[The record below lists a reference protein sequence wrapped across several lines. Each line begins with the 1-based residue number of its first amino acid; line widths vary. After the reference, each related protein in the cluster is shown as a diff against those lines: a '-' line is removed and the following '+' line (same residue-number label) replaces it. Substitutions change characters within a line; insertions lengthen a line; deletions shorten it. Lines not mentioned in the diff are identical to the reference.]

1 MNRNGFDIGEY
12 VSYGINGM
20 CNIEDIRPM
29 QLSQSVE
36 KMMYYILRPESNPK
50 STIFVPVN
58 NQKLVSKMRELMTKD
73 EINAMLVRMKDRTLE
88 WEKDVRF
95 RTESFHEI
103 LNNGVNQDLILM
115 IRCLHRKRQELVQL
129 GKKLPARDSNT
140 LKTAERLVEEEF
152 AHVLHIKC
160 RKLVTI
166 YEMFWIRQRKE
177 LAGEQYSY

>member
-58 NQKLVSKMRELMTKD
+58 NQKLVSKMREPMTKD

-152 AHVLHIKC
+152 AHVLHIKGEE
-160 RKLVTI
+160 VSD
-166 YEMFWIRQRKE
+166 YIRDV
-177 LAGEQYSY
+177 LDPSA

>member
-1 MNRNGFDIGEY
+1 MNRNGFYIGEY

-58 NQKLVSKMRELMTKD
+58 NQKLVSKMREPMTKD

-160 RKLVTI
+160 EEVSD
-166 YEMFWIRQRKE
+166 YIRDV
-177 LAGEQYSY
+177 LDPSA

>member
-20 CNIEDIRPM
+20 CNIEDIRPL

-103 LNNGVNQDLILM
+103 LSNGVNQDLILM

-160 RKLVTI
+160 EEVSD
-166 YEMFWIRQRKE
+166 YIRDV
-177 LAGEQYSY
+177 LDPSA

>member
-103 LNNGVNQDLILM
+103 LNNGVNQDLLLM

-160 RKLVTI
+160 EEVSD
-166 YEMFWIRQRKE
+166 YIRDV
-177 LAGEQYSY
+177 LDPSA

>member
-58 NQKLVSKMRELMTKD
+58 NQKLVSKKREPMTKD

-160 RKLVTI
+160 EEVSD
-166 YEMFWIRQRKE
+166 YIRDV
-177 LAGEQYSY
+177 LDPSA

>member
-1 MNRNGFDIGEY
+1 MNRNGFDIGEN

-160 RKLVTI
+160 EEVSD
-166 YEMFWIRQRKE
+166 YIRDV
-177 LAGEQYSY
+177 LDPSA

>member
-103 LNNGVNQDLILM
+103 LSNGVNQDLILM

-152 AHVLHIKC
+152 AHVMHIKC
-160 RKLVTI
+160 EEVSD
-166 YEMFWIRQRKE
+166 YIRDV
-177 LAGEQYSY
+177 LDPSA

>member
-58 NQKLVSKMRELMTKD
+58 NQKLVSKMREPMTKD

-103 LNNGVNQDLILM
+103 LNNGVDQDLILM

-160 RKLVTI
+160 EEVSD
-166 YEMFWIRQRKE
+166 YIRDV
-177 LAGEQYSY
+177 LDPSA

>member
-129 GKKLPARDSNT
+129 GKKLPARDSNA

-160 RKLVTI
+160 EEVSD
-166 YEMFWIRQRKE
+166 YIRDV
-177 LAGEQYSY
+177 LDPSA

>member
-1 MNRNGFDIGEY
+1 
-12 VSYGINGM
+12 
-20 CNIEDIRPM
+20 
-29 QLSQSVE
+29 
-36 KMMYYILRPESNPK
+36 
-50 STIFVPVN
+50 
-58 NQKLVSKMRELMTKD
+58 MTKD

-160 RKLVTI
+160 EEVSD
-166 YEMFWIRQRKE
+166 YIRDV
-177 LAGEQYSY
+177 LDPSA

>member
-73 EINAMLVRMKDRTLE
+73 QINAMLVRMKDRTLE

-103 LNNGVNQDLILM
+103 LSNGVNQDLILM

-160 RKLVTI
+160 EEVSD
-166 YEMFWIRQRKE
+166 YIRDV
-177 LAGEQYSY
+177 LDPSA

>member
-1 MNRNGFDIGEY
+1 MNKNGFDIGEY

-58 NQKLVSKMRELMTKD
+58 NQKLVSKMREPMTKD

-160 RKLVTI
+160 EEVSD
-166 YEMFWIRQRKE
+166 YIRDV
-177 LAGEQYSY
+177 LDPSA

>member
-58 NQKLVSKMRELMTKD
+58 NQKLVSKMREPMTKD

-160 RKLVTI
+160 EDVSD
-166 YEMFWIRQRKE
+166 YIRDV
-177 LAGEQYSY
+177 LDPSA

>member
-103 LNNGVNQDLILM
+103 LSNGVNQDLILM

-140 LKTAERLVEEEF
+140 LKTAERLAEEEF

-160 RKLVTI
+160 EEVSD
-166 YEMFWIRQRKE
+166 YIRDV
-177 LAGEQYSY
+177 LDPSA

>member
-20 CNIEDIRPM
+20 CNIDDIRPM

-160 RKLVTI
+160 EEVSD
-166 YEMFWIRQRKE
+166 YIRDV
-177 LAGEQYSY
+177 LDPSA

>member
-58 NQKLVSKMRELMTKD
+58 NQKLVSRMRELMTKD

-103 LNNGVNQDLILM
+103 LSNGVNQDLILM

-129 GKKLPARDSNT
+129 GKKLPARDSNA

-160 RKLVTI
+160 EEVSD
-166 YEMFWIRQRKE
+166 YIRDV
-177 LAGEQYSY
+177 LDPSA

>member
-115 IRCLHRKRQELVQL
+115 IRCLQRKRQELVQL

-160 RKLVTI
+160 EEVSD
-166 YEMFWIRQRKE
+166 YIRDV
-177 LAGEQYSY
+177 LDPSA

>member
-12 VSYGINGM
+12 VSYVINGM

-160 RKLVTI
+160 EEVSD
-166 YEMFWIRQRKE
+166 YIRDV
-177 LAGEQYSY
+177 LDPSA

>member
-58 NQKLVSKMRELMTKD
+58 NQKLVSKMREPMTKD

-152 AHVLHIKC
+152 AHVLHI
-160 RKLVTI
+160 TAQI
-166 YEMFWIRQRKE
+166 PNSMMIP
-177 LAGEQYSY
+177 

>member
-29 QLSQSVE
+29 QLSQCVE

-160 RKLVTI
+160 EEVSD
-166 YEMFWIRQRKE
+166 YIRDV
-177 LAGEQYSY
+177 LDPSA

>member
-88 WEKDVRF
+88 WEKEVRF

-160 RKLVTI
+160 EEVSD
-166 YEMFWIRQRKE
+166 YIRDV
-177 LAGEQYSY
+177 LDPSA

>member
-73 EINAMLVRMKDRTLE
+73 EINAMLERMKDRTLE
-88 WEKDVRF
+88 WEKYVRF
-95 RTESFHEI
+95 RTESFHEF

-115 IRCLHRKRQELVQL
+115 IRCLHRKRQELIQL
-129 GKKLPARDSNT
+129 GKKLPARDNNT

-160 RKLVTI
+160 EEVSG
-166 YEMFWIRQRKE
+166 YIRNV
-177 LAGEQYSY
+177 LNPSA

>member
-160 RKLVTI
+160 EEVSD
-166 YEMFWIRQRKE
+166 YIRDV
-177 LAGEQYSY
+177 LDPSA

>member
-103 LNNGVNQDLILM
+103 LSNGVNQDLILM
-115 IRCLHRKRQELVQL
+115 IRCLHRKRQELVQM

-160 RKLVTI
+160 EEVSD
-166 YEMFWIRQRKE
+166 YIRDV
-177 LAGEQYSY
+177 LDPSA

>member
-73 EINAMLVRMKDRTLE
+73 EINAMLARMKDRTLE

-129 GKKLPARDSNT
+129 GKKLPTRDSNT

-160 RKLVTI
+160 EEVSD
-166 YEMFWIRQRKE
+166 YIRDV
-177 LAGEQYSY
+177 LDPSA

>member
-36 KMMYYILRPESNPK
+36 KMMYYILRPEANPK

-103 LNNGVNQDLILM
+103 LSNGVNQDLILM

-160 RKLVTI
+160 EEVSD
-166 YEMFWIRQRKE
+166 YIRDV
-177 LAGEQYSY
+177 LDPSA

>member
-12 VSYGINGM
+12 VSYGNNGM

-160 RKLVTI
+160 EEVSD
-166 YEMFWIRQRKE
+166 YIRDV
-177 LAGEQYSY
+177 LDPSA

>member
-58 NQKLVSKMRELMTKD
+58 NQKLVSKMREPMTKD

-160 RKLVTI
+160 EEVSD
-166 YEMFWIRQRKE
+166 YIRDI
-177 LAGEQYSY
+177 LDPSA

>member
-1 MNRNGFDIGEY
+1 MNKNGFDIGEY

-95 RTESFHEI
+95 RTENFHEI
-103 LNNGVNQDLILM
+103 LSNGVNQDLILM

-160 RKLVTI
+160 EEVSD
-166 YEMFWIRQRKE
+166 YIRDV
-177 LAGEQYSY
+177 LDPSA

>member
-58 NQKLVSKMRELMTKD
+58 NQKLVSKMREPMTKD
-73 EINAMLVRMKDRTLE
+73 EINARLVRMKDRTLE

-160 RKLVTI
+160 EEVSD
-166 YEMFWIRQRKE
+166 YIRDV
-177 LAGEQYSY
+177 LDPSA

>member
-1 MNRNGFDIGEY
+1 MNKNGFDIGEY

-50 STIFVPVN
+50 STIFGPVN

-160 RKLVTI
+160 EEVSD
-166 YEMFWIRQRKE
+166 YIRDV
-177 LAGEQYSY
+177 LDPSA

>member
-29 QLSQSVE
+29 QLSQSLE

-103 LNNGVNQDLILM
+103 LSNGVNQDLILM

-160 RKLVTI
+160 EEVSD
-166 YEMFWIRQRKE
+166 YIRDV
-177 LAGEQYSY
+177 LDPSA

>member
-29 QLSQSVE
+29 QLSQCVE

-103 LNNGVNQDLILM
+103 LSNGVNQDLILM

-160 RKLVTI
+160 EEVSD
-166 YEMFWIRQRKE
+166 YIRDV
-177 LAGEQYSY
+177 LDPSA

>member
-29 QLSQSVE
+29 QLSQSVG

-103 LNNGVNQDLILM
+103 LSNGVNQDLILM

-160 RKLVTI
+160 EEVSD
-166 YEMFWIRQRKE
+166 YIRDV
-177 LAGEQYSY
+177 LDPSA

>member
-12 VSYGINGM
+12 VSYGNNGM

-58 NQKLVSKMRELMTKD
+58 NQKLVSKMREPMTKD

-160 RKLVTI
+160 EEVSD
-166 YEMFWIRQRKE
+166 YIRDV
-177 LAGEQYSY
+177 LDPSA

>member
-1 MNRNGFDIGEY
+1 MNKNGFDIGEY

-36 KMMYYILRPESNPK
+36 TMMYYILRPESNPK

-160 RKLVTI
+160 EEVSD
-166 YEMFWIRQRKE
+166 YIRDV
-177 LAGEQYSY
+177 LDPSA

>member
-29 QLSQSVE
+29 QLSQCVE

-115 IRCLHRKRQELVQL
+115 IRCLHRKRQELIQL

-160 RKLVTI
+160 EEVSD
-166 YEMFWIRQRKE
+166 YIRDV
-177 LAGEQYSY
+177 LDPSA

>member
-58 NQKLVSKMRELMTKD
+58 NQKLVSRMRELMTKD

-160 RKLVTI
+160 EEVSD
-166 YEMFWIRQRKE
+166 YIRDV
-177 LAGEQYSY
+177 LDPSA